1 MDWHMEIEMSKIALI
16 ADDSSTIRKFVAFAL
31 KSMGIEVVMA
41 SDGMEA
47 LEKLNTE
54 KFDLVITDLNMPHLD
69 GYELISSIREISQ
82 YKDTPIIILSSES
95 DEDDKQK
102 GFSAGADSYMEKP
115 FDAKKLQYEVSKFL
129 N

>member
-47 LEKLNTE
+47 LEKLTTE

-69 GYELISSIREISQ
+69 GYELISSIREINQ

-102 GFSAGADSYMEKP
+102 GFSAGADLYMEKP

>member
-47 LEKLNTE
+47 LEKLTTE

-69 GYELISSIREISQ
+69 GYELISSIREINQ

-95 DEDDKQK
+95 DEDDKQR
-102 GFSAGADSYMEKP
+102 GFSAGADLYMEKP

>member
-1 MDWHMEIEMSKIALI
+1 MSKIALI

-47 LEKLNTE
+47 LEKLTTE

-69 GYELISSIREISQ
+69 GYELISSIREINQ

>member
-16 ADDSSTIRKFVAFAL
+16 ADDSSTIRKFVVFAL

-47 LEKLNTE
+47 LEKLTTE

-69 GYELISSIREISQ
+69 GYELISSIREINQ

-102 GFSAGADSYMEKP
+102 GFSAGADAYMEKP

>member
-47 LEKLNTE
+47 LEKLTTE

-69 GYELISSIREISQ
+69 GYELISSIREINQ